1 MISEHS
7 VPTDRFSYYS
17 LQTSAIAVLPDGM
30 SLVIDR
36 FVGYCMVLDCNRSR
50 HQVVAA
56 CQFSVEELPMLF
68 LLTGYWPSMVTYDLL
83 ATAQHPAPDMLITA
97 AQIEDAREGGT
108 LEHLVAPI
116 KAQLDTYRSRLQ
128 LLSLDVK
135 ENPGYGYRLIRASE
149 APEET
154 GEQ

>member
-7 VPTDRFSYYS
+7 IAPDRFSYYS
-17 LQTSAIAVLPDGM
+17 LKTSVITLLESDS

-36 FVGYCMVLDCNRSR
+36 FVGYCMLLACNRPTN
-50 HQVVAA
+50 QVVAA
-56 CQFSVEELPMLF
+56 CQFSGEELPMLF

-83 ATAQHPAPDMLITA
+83 ATAQHPASDMLITA

-128 LLSLDVK
+128 IFGLDLK
-135 ENPGYGYRLIRASE
+135 ENPGYGYRLIRANE
-149 APEET
+149 ASAET
-154 GEQ
+154 P